1 MRKTAVGCA
10 NIQKYKKLLE
20 LQRLFALFQKRGDC
34 YGLTKQ
40 DVTARLNAYERFMN
54 GELLKKGKLIKSLSA
69 GNRQKVGI
77 LAAMISNPALLILD
91 EPFNFLDPSSQ
102 IELVRILQGLNT
114 EHETTMVLSSHN
126 LDNLGEC
133 SSRILLM
140 EKGRLISDLKNGD
153 EDALAQ
159 VKDYFAER

>member
-1 MRKTAVGCA
+1 M
-10 NIQKYKKLLE
+10 
-20 LQRLFALFQKRGDC
+20 
-34 YGLTKQ
+34 
-40 DVTARLNAYERFMN
+40 
-54 GELLKKGKLIKSLSA
+54 KKGKLIKSLSA

-126 LDNLGEC
+126 LDNLGES

>member
-1 MRKTAVGCA
+1 M
-10 NIQKYKKLLE
+10 
-20 LQRLFALFQKRGDC
+20 
-34 YGLTKQ
+34 LT
-40 DVTARLNAYERFMN
+40 
-54 GELLKKGKLIKSLSA
+54 
-69 GNRQKVGI
+69 
-77 LAAMISNPALLILD
+77 
-91 EPFNFLDPSSQ
+91 FNFLDPSSQ

-114 EHETTMVLSSHN
+114 EHETTMVLPSHN

-153 EDALAQ
+153 ENALAQ